1 MATESLDVKY
11 PALEDGWATFGDGD
25 GGSAAAVVVTDA
37 TIGVIGEEHF
47 AIEVSVGNSR
57 VGGSAGCGVA
67 CELWVDGS
75 CRFVAGVFRC
85 FGV

>member
-37 TIGVIGEEHF
+37 TIGVF
-47 AIEVSVGNSR
+47 SY
-57 VGGSAGCGVA
+57 
-67 CELWVDGS
+67 
-75 CRFVAGVFRC
+75 
-85 FGV
+85 